1 MSEITVIEVA
11 GEAGVVIEVVGL
23 GPQGP
28 AAPDLSAAGLAE
40 ILAGADGA
48 ARAALVT
55 ELKALIGAPVVTW
68 PSLPLPVGARLAAI
82 GDSQIA
88 FNVLQSGAI
97 GSDLAANTNA
107 LGFIQQALAIDP
119 RFRFDSWYQPGE
131 PTGRNVGGANQG
143 VFGDHLG
150 SGALGGIVGRLPQV
164 LAGKPDV
171 LVLQGGSNTISSG
184 DDGQS
189 SAAYVIAKL
198 EVALMLCRQA
208 GVPVILMTIYPRG
221 DWPVGDARHQAVIAA
236 NSWIRAQYGREGVV
250 GVLDTE
256 AMLAPAGVQDVSL
269 FMADKVHLS
278 TKGAIRVAREGLL
291 PILQRVVAPGRWFE
305 LDPAVSNLHALAMG
319 QMAGTAGT
327 RTGGIVPT
335 GVVANNCILTGSSNA
350 SAIVASKEVVAGAL
364 EAQVL
369 DITPADLA
377 AGSYGQATFSPAI
390 VSGGLPSAGQWVRA
404 MLFVETGTVTALSCL
419 RLQLAIRQGTTVR
432 ARNYALTVSSDSFGL
447 AMPGRGGIW
456 LITEPLCVPEGVTF
470 DRIFTA
476 LEIYWD
482 KLAPAFQLK
491 ISRPI
496 IRTVA
501 DPNSPH

>member
-1 MSEITVIEVA
+1 MREISVIEIA
-11 GEAGVVIEVVGL
+11 TEAGLVVEVVGL

-28 AAPDLSAAGLAE
+28 AAPDLTVAGLATL
-40 ILAGADGA
+40 LAGANGA
-48 ARAALVT
+48 AREALVT
-55 ELKALIGAPVVTW
+55 ELKALIGAPVAVW
-68 PSLPLPVGARLAAI
+68 PVLPLPVGARLAAI

-97 GSDLAANTNA
+97 GSDLAANSNA
-107 LGFIQQALAIDP
+107 LGFIQQALAMDP
-119 RFRFDSWYQPGE
+119 RFRFDSWYQAGE

-150 SGALGGIVGRLPQV
+150 NGPLGGIVGRLPQV

-198 EVALMLCRQA
+198 EVALVLCRQA
-208 GVPVILMTIYPRG
+208 GVPVILSGIYPRG
-221 DWPVGDARHQAVIAA
+221 DWPVGDARHQSVVTA
-236 NSWIRAQYGREGVV
+236 NAWIRAQSTREGVV
-250 GVLDTE
+250 GLLDVE
-256 AMLAPAGVQDVSL
+256 AMLAPGGVPDTSL

-278 TKGAIRVAREGLL
+278 TKGAVRVAREALL
-291 PILQRVVAPGRWFE
+291 PILQRVIAPGRWFE
-305 LDPAVSNLHALAMG
+305 VDPAAGNLHGLAAAQMG
-319 QMAGTAGT
+319 GTTGS

-335 GVVANNCILTGSSNA
+335 GAVANNCILTGSSNA
-350 SAIVASKEVVAGAL
+350 SAIVASKEVIAGAM

-369 DITPADLA
+369 DITPADLVA
-377 AGSYGQATFSPAI
+377 ASYGQATFSPPI
-390 VSGGLPSAGQWVRA
+390 VTAGLPSAGQWIRA
-404 MLFVETGTVTALSCL
+404 MMFVETGTAVALSCL
-419 RLQLAIRQGTTVR
+419 RLQLAVRQGTTVR

-447 AMPGRGGIW
+447 AMPARGGIW

-470 DRIFTA
+470 DRLFTA

-491 ISRPI
+491 ISRPM
-496 IRTVA
+496 IRIVT
-501 DPNSPH
+501 DPSSPR

>member
-1 MSEITVIEVA
+1 MSEISVIEIA
-11 GEAGVVIEVVGL
+11 GEAGLIIEVVGL

-28 AAPDLSAAGLAE
+28 AAPDLTAAGLAA

-48 ARAALVT
+48 AREALAA
-55 ELKALIGAPVVTW
+55 EFKALIGAPVEPW
-68 PSLPLPVGARLAAI
+68 PVLPLPVGARLAAI

-97 GSDLAANTNA
+97 GSDLAANSNA
-107 LGFIQQALAIDP
+107 LGFIQQALAMDP

-131 PTGRNVGGANQG
+131 QTGRNVGGANQG

-150 SGALGGIVGRLPQV
+150 NGPLGGIVGRLPQV

-171 LVLQGGSNTISSG
+171 LVVQGGSNTISSG

-189 SAAYVIAKL
+189 GADYVTAKL
-198 EVALMLCRQA
+198 EVALVLCRQA
-208 GVPVILMTIYPRG
+208 GVPVILMGIYPRG
-221 DWPVGDARHQAVIAA
+221 DWPAGDARHQVVVSA
-236 NSWIRAQYGREGVV
+236 NAWIRAQSCRQGVV
-250 GVLDTE
+250 GVLDAE
-256 AMLAPAGVQDVSL
+256 AMLAPGGVQDASL

-278 TKGAIRVAREGLL
+278 TKAAVRVAREGLL
-291 PILQRVVAPGRWFE
+291 PIIERVVAPGRWFE
-305 LDPAVSNLHALAMG
+305 VDPAVGNLHGLATA
-319 QMAGTAGT
+319 QLAGTTGS

-335 GVVANNCILTGSSNA
+335 GAVANNCILTGSSNA
-350 SAIVASKEVVAGAL
+350 SAIVASKEIISGAM

-369 DITPADLA
+369 DITPADLV
-377 AGSYGQATFSPAI
+377 AGSYGQATFSLPI
-390 VSGGLPSAGQWVRA
+390 VTAGLPSAGQWVRA
-404 MLFVETGTVTALSCL
+404 MMFVDTGAVAALSCL

-456 LITEPLCVPEGVTF
+456 LITEPLCLPDGVTF
-470 DRIFTA
+470 DRIFTT

-496 IRTVA
+496 IRTVT